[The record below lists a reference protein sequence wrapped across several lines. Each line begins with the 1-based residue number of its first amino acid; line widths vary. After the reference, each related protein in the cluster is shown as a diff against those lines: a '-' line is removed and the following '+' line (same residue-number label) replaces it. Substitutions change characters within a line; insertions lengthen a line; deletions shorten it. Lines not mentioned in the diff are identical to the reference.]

1 MEISVFLI
9 SGPRFTKALLDEFN
23 SSDEFN
29 SFYTSQNRRILLH
42 GRLWIKFVW
51 IKFDDNATYEQG
63 LSHRSLKGR
72 ETLHYLLKS
81 PLPGEPCLACIRAAV
96 LVEWHLRLFVAK
108 MKTIT
113 KKHKRDVLSIAHQCL
128 WQFVCEK
135 WKYPVFGIRSW
146 RRLSVD
152 LRPRL
157 LLPTSFI
164 SWNTRVHSTNL
175 CIETNYPTETIT
187 RLRGKFIQY
196 SSTARLI
203 ASSPSVKWELY
214 GK

>member
-9 SGPRFTKALLDEFN
+9 SGPRFTKSLLDEFN

-42 GRLWIKFVW
+42 GRLWIEFVW
-51 IKFDDNATYEQG
+51 IKFDHSATYKQG

-81 PLPGEPCLACIRAAV
+81 PLPVEPCLTCIRSAV
-96 LVEWHLRLFVAK
+96 LVEWHLRSFVAK
-108 MKTIT
+108 MKTNT

-128 WQFVCEK
+128 WHFVYEK
-135 WKYPVFGIRSW
+135 WKDPVFGIRSW

-157 LLPTSFI
+157 LLTTSFV
-164 SWNTRVHSTNL
+164 SMLVTLYPMDHSRSL
-175 CIETNYPTETIT
+175 AEFMLQRRTI
-187 RLRGKFIQY
+187 RLR
-196 SSTARLI
+196 R
-203 ASSPSVKWELY
+203 
-214 GK
+214 